1 VAKPKKPKKPKKPVR
16 KPDATSKK
24 PEPPGG
30 DVRRYR
36 NFPKHT
42 LEAALPLPQKIQ
54 DEMGGKPMNRLLLA
68 DGLGMSPSSSNFREL
83 LSSAYK
89 YGLTDGTEKAD
100 TISLTSTGSSAT
112 QYIDSSARIKALR
125 TAALAPEVFGQLFR
139 DYANK
144 KLPSSEMLPKILR
157 SQYRVP
163 SDLTGECATNLAANG
178 RFADIVRDIGGSP
191 HILLDAEH
199 SVHTQEKL
207 PDETSVDEG
216 VETSVS
222 VGGSLLTQPSATPI
236 VAHPA
241 ATSPAARSTSGGPKP
256 IFVGHGKNKG
266 PLQQLQRLLTT
277 FQIPHKVVVDE
288 ANLGRPISQKVKD
301 TIEECGSAIL
311 IFTRDEKMLNE
322 SGQEL
327 WRPSENVI
335 HELGATSFAYGD
347 RIVIFKEKGLHFP
360 TNFQNIGYIEF
371 ESDDLTAR
379 TADLL
384 KELIGFGLVKVT
396 PTQ

>member
-1 VAKPKKPKKPKKPVR
+1 MGRTMAKNKSES
-16 KPDATSKK
+16 ATKA
-24 PEPPGG
+24 PLAEEG
-30 DVRRYR
+30 RRFR

-42 LEAALPLPQKIQ
+42 LEATLPLAQKIQ

-68 DGLGMSPSSSNFREL
+68 EAMGNSPSSSIYRDM

-100 TISLTSTGSSAT
+100 NIALTELGVAAT
-112 QYIDSSARIKALR
+112 QQGDSSARMRALR
-125 TAALAPEVFGQLFR
+125 QAALSPDAFGRFFR

-144 KLPSSEMLPKILR
+144 KLPSTEMLPKILR
-157 SQYRVP
+157 SQYGVP
-163 SDLTGECATNLAANG
+163 NDLANECAAHIAANG
-178 RFADIVRDIGGSP
+178 RFVDVVREIGGSP
-191 HILLDAEH
+191 HVLLDAELSSPTTAHVEATAVLEEPAGLPPQHLSTMH
-199 SVHTQEKL
+199 SAPPV
-207 PDETSVDEG
+207 V
-216 VETSVS
+216 
-222 VGGSLLTQPSATPI
+222 
-236 VAHPA
+236 
-241 ATSPAARSTSGGPKP
+241 SPARVPGSGPKP

-266 PLQQLQRLLTT
+266 PLQQLQSLLTT

-288 ANLGRPISQKVKD
+288 ANLGRPIPQKVKD

-311 IFTRDEKMLNE
+311 IFTKDEKLFDEKGN
-322 SGQEL
+322 EL
-327 WRPSENVI
+327 WRPSENVV

-360 TNFQNIGYIEF
+360 TNFQSIGYIEF
-371 ESDDLTAR
+371 ESGDLTAR